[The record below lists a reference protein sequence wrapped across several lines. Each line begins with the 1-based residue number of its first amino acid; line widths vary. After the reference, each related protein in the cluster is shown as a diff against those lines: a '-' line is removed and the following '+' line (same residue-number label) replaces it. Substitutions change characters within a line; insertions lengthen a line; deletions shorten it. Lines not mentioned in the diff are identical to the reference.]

1 MSTKQIIESFQA
13 WRQARRRMVLA
24 TVTETAGSTYSK
36 AGHRIVIADTGDYQ
50 GLVSGGCLEGDL
62 ASHAR
67 EVGERG
73 EARLVTYDLR
83 GEDDELFG
91 LGIGCNGLLRILLQP
106 LEPEAGYEPFAT
118 LARLQLEGRP
128 ARYAVVVESAHAA
141 LKPGATLIAA
151 GSERRLSGV
160 PASAEPVLESAL
172 PAAAPDGG
180 TALET
185 VALEGQAIR
194 LLAGRSRPL
203 PRLLVLGAG
212 LDALPLIQMAEQLG
226 WLVTVADHRPAN
238 FARAALRG
246 AARTV
251 CAPASELAAEIDL
264 AEFDAA
270 VVMSHHLASDRAYL
284 EQLAASPVPYVG
296 LLGPAARKARLLG
309 ELGDAAAPLEGR
321 LHGPAGLDLPA
332 RSPEAIAIAILAQ
345 ILAQEES

>member
-1 MSTKQIIESFQA
+1 VSAKQIIESFEA
-13 WRQARRRMVLA
+13 WRQARRRLVLA

-36 AGHRIVIADTGDYQ
+36 AGHRIVITETGDYQ

-67 EVGERG
+67 AVGETG

-83 GEDDELFG
+83 GDDEELFG
-91 LGIGCNGLLRILLQP
+91 LGIGCDGLLRILLQP
-106 LEPEAGYEPFAT
+106 LEPDAGYEPFAT
-118 LARLQLEGRP
+118 LARLQLEGLP
-128 ARYAVVVESAHAA
+128 ARYAVVIESGHAA

-151 GSERRLSGV
+151 ARERSAIGV

-172 PAAAPDGG
+172 PPDTPETG

-185 VALEGQAIR
+185 VALEGYTLR
-194 LLAGRSRPL
+194 LLAGRTRPL

-212 LDALPLIQMAEQLG
+212 LDALPLIRMAEQLG

-238 FARAALRG
+238 FARTALRG

-251 CAPASELAAEIDL
+251 CAPAGELAAELDL
-264 AEFDAA
+264 ATFDAA

-284 EQLAASPVPYVG
+284 GQLAASPVPYIG

-309 ELGDAAAPLEGR
+309 ELGAAATALAGR

-345 ILAQEES
+345 ILAQEET